1 MDKKEIEEL
10 KTRDDIAVDWGK
22 VEIEEVCDDGK
33 ES

>member
-22 VEIEEVCDDGK
+22 VELEEVDD
-33 ES
+33 E

>member
-22 VEIEEVCDDGK
+22 VELEEVDDA
-33 ES
+33 